1 MKKIN
6 FEIIIIGCGH
16 AGTEAAIASTNM
28 KKKTIII
35 TQKIKDIG
43 QMSCNPSIG
52 GIGKS
57 QLVKEIDALGGI
69 MAIAADH
76 SGTQFKKLNTK
87 KGLAVQSTRVQIDR
101 SLYKKY
107 IIKKLKNRK
116 DLTILK
122 QKVKDLIIKNEKI
135 IGVVLQNKKK
145 IYGKSVIIT
154 TGTFL
159 NGKIYIGK
167 KKING
172 GRIGDKSSC
181 SLSKR
186 LKKLNFKIKRLKT
199 GTPPRILLKSINF
212 KKLNIQISDN
222 PRPIF
227 SYIGSYNM
235 HPKQIPSHIT
245 YTNQKTKEIVL
256 SNLNHS
262 PIYNGNIKSVGPRY
276 CLSIEN
282 KFVNFPEKE
291 KHQIFLE
298 KEGLN
303 SKIIYPN
310 GISTSLPYDI
320 QIKMVRSIQG
330 LENSFLVNP
339 GYAIEYDYIDP
350 KNLKLTLES
359 KNIKGLFFAGQINGT
374 TGYEEAAAQGLIAGI
389 NASLYVSG
397 LKEWFPL
404 RNQAYIG
411 VLLDD
416 LCNLGTNEPYR
427 MFTSRSENR
436 LILRE
441 DNADIRLTK
450 IGYNLG
456 LIKNYRWKMFCKKLK
471 LIKNEN
477 KKLKKI
483 YVKPN
488 SKDMKKINSLLPS
501 PLLKKINGIN
511 LLKRPEISYQFLLSL
526 DMFSSDIKDLQTINQ
541 IESEIKYKG
550 YILHQQKQIKNKIKY
565 ENVLL
570 PYNINYNNIPSLS
583 NESKKKLTY
592 YKPYTI
598 GQASRISGITPAS
611 ISILL
616 IWLKKN
622 Y

>member
-1 MKKIN
+1 MKKN
-6 FEIIIIGCGH
+6 FEVIIIGCGH

-28 KKKTIII
+28 KKDTIII

-69 MAIAADH
+69 MAIAADY

-87 KGLAVQSTRVQIDR
+87 KGLAVQSTRAQIDR

-107 IIKKLKNRK
+107 IIKKLKKRK
-116 DLTILK
+116 NLTILK
-122 QKVKDLIIKNEKI
+122 QKVKDLIIKNEQV
-135 IGVVLQNKKK
+135 IGVILKDKKK
-145 IYGKSVIIT
+145 IYGKSVILT

-159 NGKIYIGK
+159 NGKIHIGK

-172 GRIGDKSSC
+172 GRIGDQSSC

-199 GTPPRILLKSINF
+199 GTPPRILKNSVNF
-212 KKLNIQISDN
+212 KKLDIQNSDN
-222 PRPIF
+222 PIPIF
-227 SYIGSYNM
+227 SYIGSHKM
-235 HPKQIPSHIT
+235 HPKQIPSYIT
-245 YTNQKTKEIVL
+245 YTNQKTKNIVL
-256 SNLNHS
+256 SNLKHS
-262 PIYNGNIKSVGPRY
+262 PIYNGKIKSTGPRY

-282 KFVNFPEKE
+282 KFVNFPKKE

-298 KEGLN
+298 IEGLN
-303 SKIIYPN
+303 SEIIYPN

-320 QIKMVRSIQG
+320 QIKMVRSIKG
-330 LENSFLVNP
+330 LENSILIKP

-350 KNLKLTLES
+350 RSLKLTLES
-359 KNIKGLFFAGQINGT
+359 KYVKGLFFAGQINGT

-389 NASLYVSG
+389 NASLYVSNLTG
-397 LKEWFPL
+397 WFPL
-404 RNQAYIG
+404 RSQAYIG

-436 LILRE
+436 LVLRE

-450 IGYNLG
+450 IGNTLG
-456 LIKNYRWKMFCKKLK
+456 LIKKYRWKKFCKKLR
-471 LIKNEN
+471 LIKKENE
-477 KKLKKI
+477 KLKNT
-483 YVKPN
+483 YVIPK
-488 SKDMKKINSLLPS
+488 SKDMNKINSILS
-501 PLLKKINGIN
+501 SSISKKINGIN
-511 LLKRPEISYQFLLSL
+511 LLKRPEINYKFLLSL
-526 DMFSSDIKDLQTINQ
+526 QVFSDNIKDLQIINQ

-550 YILHQQKQIKNKIKY
+550 YILQQKKQINIKVKY
-565 ENVLL
+565 ENILL
-570 PYNINYNNIPSLS
+570 PKNIDYNCIPSLS
-583 NESKKKLTY
+583 NESKKKLND

-616 IWLKKN
+616 IWIRKN
-622 Y
+622 F